1 MIYLVHSPQTVVCIY
16 GKERAISEKRYRIN
30 ESIRAREVRL
40 VGTDG
45 MVGVVPMRDA
55 LTMAREQ
62 GLDLV
67 EVAPNADPPVC
78 RMMDYGKFLYEKS
91 KRERK
96 ARKAQKTIEVKE
108 IRLRPKTGEH
118 DVDFKVR
125 DAERFLKHG
134 YKVRIRVRFRG
145 REITYPEI
153 GRELLQDIAQRLSE
167 VSEMEST
174 PRMEGRSMLIVLSP
188 SSKD

>member
-1 MIYLVHSPQTVVCIY
+1 MIGIVPTREAL
-16 GKERAISEKRYRIN
+16 
-30 ESIRAREVRL
+30 AR
-40 VGTDG
+40 
-45 MVGVVPMRDA
+45 
-55 LTMAREQ
+55 AREQ

-67 EVAPNADPPVC
+67 EVAPNSDPPVC

-96 ARKAQKTIEVKE
+96 ARRAQKTVEVKE

-125 DAERFLKHG
+125 DAERFLKDG
-134 YKVRIRVRFRG
+134 CKVKVRVRFRG

-153 GRELLQDIAQRLSE
+153 GRELLQEFAQRLSRVAE
-167 VSEMEST
+167 VESA
-174 PRMEGRSMLIVLSP
+174 PQMEGRSMLMILSP
-188 SSKD
+188 SNKG